1 MSERLNF
8 HIFKYNVILR
18 GNFSWSCS
26 PEQVTHYCDGDSFT
40 LTCEVLVVREAQ
52 GGKSQMENGADFFCD
67 GFSLDVISP
76 SAIAFVVLCGT
87 FEHENLLKFLFTN
100 KCNFIKHITC

>member
-1 MSERLNF
+1 VSKRLNF

-40 LTCEVLVVREAQ
+40 QTWEVRLVREAQ
-52 GGKSQMENGADFFCD
+52 GGKSRLENGAGFFSD

-76 SAIAFVVLCGT
+76 SYAHAVAIVV
-87 FEHENLLKFLFTN
+87 FLR
-100 KCNFIKHITC
+100 